1 VSDVTAPPGDDPD
14 IAAQRGVSPDQVML
28 DELRRLLAGAQQQQ
42 TVLRESLATAV
53 SFLDRSPD

>member
-1 VSDVTAPPGDDPD
+1 VADVTASPDGEPDIPAQRDDP
-14 IAAQRGVSPDQVML
+14 PEQVML
-28 DELRRLLAGAQQQQ
+28 AELRRLLAGARQQQ